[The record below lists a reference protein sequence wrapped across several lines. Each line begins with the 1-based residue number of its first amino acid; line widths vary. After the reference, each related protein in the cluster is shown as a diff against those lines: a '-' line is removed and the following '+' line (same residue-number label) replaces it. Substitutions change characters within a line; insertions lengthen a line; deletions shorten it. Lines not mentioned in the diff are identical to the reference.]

1 MKSRSKVA
9 LPGVLAPALLGL
21 LLASGCAGTATA
33 PSASSSPVASVT
45 SPVASATPSAAVSP
59 SSSAPISSA
68 LQAQAVRLVE
78 TVFALVQSKH
88 YAQAQALMTAP
99 DKVWALSDMKR
110 ITRIR
115 LISSQVDPSSTP
127 QLIVLLTVVQRS
139 PQTVTGSS
147 DWPSV
152 VKIAVDPA
160 TAKLSIV
167 AFDTGP

>member
-9 LPGVLAPALLGL
+9 LLGILAPAVLGFPL
-21 LLASGCAGTATA
+21 TAGCAGTTPAS
-33 PSASSSPVASVT
+33 SASSSPVAGAT
-45 SPVASATPSAAVSP
+45 SPVASVTPSSIVSP
-59 SSSAPISSA
+59 SSAPISSA

-115 LISSQVDPSSTP
+115 LLSSQVDPSSTP
-127 QLIVLLTVVQRS
+127 QLIVLLTVVERS
-139 PQTVTGSS
+139 PQTITGSS
-147 DWPSV
+147 NWPNV

-160 TAKLSIV
+160 TARLSIV